1 MICSPFHIIYVN
13 IIDNG
18 TRTHK
23 EYKNNVSV
31 YSKSVTMDPS
41 ESLDDMLEEV
51 IQTEFPDRED
61 KTGQATQPDFDGISS
76 CVEELESGSDDE
88 EVTASSSPEIPTDF
102 AKLLAAFIDD
112 IAATFPEYRMII
124 NKWWGFDSFTTPQVA
139 NLFAHCMNVYP
150 PRFTDIIYQNVTIF
164 SDDSTVNVDFLPGI
178 SFKFLWNCDDVSEVH
193 RTTIW
198 KYLQMVLLSVLG
210 TLKTDTMSEDMKT
223 IFDTMSEDNIKNK
236 LQDTIENIQ
245 SVFDAAKNTTP
256 DSDTPDANMPEGS
269 TTPDARTTAEGM
281 QAQIDG
287 LMGGKLGELAQEIA
301 EETAE
306 GLDMGEFDGSEN
318 VTDVFK
324 KMFNNPGKFM
334 NLVTNVTNKLD
345 SKMKSG
351 EFQSQDLM
359 QEATG
364 ILQNMKDIPGMGN
377 IQEMMGNMT
386 GGGEGGAQ
394 PDMAGM
400 ANMVSSMMG
409 GGEGGDGGGVA
420 DLAGMMGGLMG
431 GLKPGQK
438 IDTNAME
445 RQEKR
450 TNKITQMKQRIEK
463 NKLKQMVALQQMQ
476 ADLAA
481 REQAVIENP
490 PLTNDEL
497 EELFNDSGVPL
508 PVSGSKSK
516 KKKGRSKK

>member
-1 MICSPFHIIYVN
+1 MKHP
-13 IIDNG
+13 
-18 TRTHK
+18 HK

-31 YSKSVTMDPS
+31 YSKSDTMDPS
-41 ESLDDMLEEV
+41 VSLDDMLEEAV
-51 IQTEFPDRED
+51 QSEFPNTEPETNVGSR
-61 KTGQATQPDFDGISS
+61 
-76 CVEELESGSDDE
+76 VEELESGSDDE
-88 EVTASSSPEIPTDF
+88 EATASSAPEVPNDF
-102 AKLLAAFIDD
+102 AKLATGFVTDVAA
-112 IAATFPEYRMII
+112 AFPEYYLII
-124 NKWWGFDSFTTPQVA
+124 KKWWGFESFTTPQVT

-150 PRFTDIIYQNVTIF
+150 PRFTDIIYQNDAIF
-164 SDDSTVNVDFLPGI
+164 SSESTVNVDFLPGI
-178 SFKFLWNCDDVSEVH
+178 SFKFLWNCDDVSDVH

-198 KYLQMVLLSVLG
+198 KYLQMILLSVLG
-210 TLKTDTMSEDMKT
+210 TLKTDTMSEDMKA

-245 SVFDAAKNTTP
+245 SVFDAAKNTAP
-256 DSDTPDANMPEGS
+256 DSETPEAADTPEGS
-269 TTPDARTTAEGM
+269 ATPDARATAEGM

-301 EETAE
+301 EETAQ

-334 NLVTNVTNKLD
+334 NLVSSVTNKLD

-351 EFQSQDLM
+351 EFQQQDLM

-409 GGEGGDGGGVA
+409 GGEGGNGGGGVA

-431 GLKPGQK
+431 GLNPGQK

-450 TNKITQMKQRIEK
+450 TNQITQMKQRIEK
-463 NKLKQMVALQQMQ
+463 KKLKQMIALQQLQ
-476 ADLAA
+476 SDTAA
-481 REQAVIENP
+481 REQAAIDTP

-508 PVSGSKSK
+508 PASGSKSK
-516 KKKGRSKK
+516 KKKSKAKK

>member
-1 MICSPFHIIYVN
+1 
-13 IIDNG
+13 
-18 TRTHK
+18 
-23 EYKNNVSV
+23 
-31 YSKSVTMDPS
+31 MDPPTNAA
-41 ESLDDMLEEV
+41 LDEMLEEV
-51 IQTEFPDRED
+51 TQAEFHDTED
-61 KTGQATQPDFDGISS
+61 SS
-76 CVEELESGSDDE
+76 IHVSRVEELESSSDTE
-88 EVTASSSPEIPTDF
+88 EGTEMGAPEVPNDF
-102 AKLLAAFIDD
+102 SKLATAFISD
-112 IAATFPEYRMII
+112 ISTTFPEYKMII
-124 NKWWGFDSFTTPQVA
+124 KKWWGFESFTTPQVT
-139 NLFAHCMNVYP
+139 NLFAHCMKVYP
-150 PRFTDIIYQNVTIF
+150 PRFTDIIYQNDDIF
-164 SDDSTVNVDFLPGI
+164 SDDSTINVDFLPGI
-178 SFKFLWNCDDVSEVH
+178 SFKFLWNCEDVSDVH

-210 TLKTDTMSEDMKT
+210 TIKTDTMSEDMKA

-236 LQDTIENIQ
+236 LQETIDNIQ
-245 SVFDAAKNTTP
+245 TVFDTAAKNTSDDTETRDTDKSEETP
-256 DSDTPDANMPEGS
+256 
-269 TTPDARTTAEGM
+269 TPDARTTAEGM

-301 EETAE
+301 EETAQ

-318 VTDVFK
+318 VSDVFK

-334 NLVTNVTNKLD
+334 NLVSNVTNKLD

-351 EFQSQDLM
+351 EFQQQDLM

-377 IQEMMGNMT
+377 IQEMMSNMN

-409 GGEGGDGGGVA
+409 GGGGGGGGGESGGGVA
-420 DLAGMMGGLMG
+420 DLMGMIGGMMG

-450 TNKITQMKQRIEK
+450 ANKITQMKQRIEK
-463 NKLKQMVALQQMQ
+463 KKLQEMLALQQVQ
-476 ADLAA
+476 TANSA
-481 REQAVIENP
+481 REQAAIENP

-497 EELFNDSGVPL
+497 IELFNDSGVPL
-508 PVSGSKSK
+508 ASGSK
-516 KKKGRSKK
+516 KKKSKPKK

>member
-1 MICSPFHIIYVN
+1 
-13 IIDNG
+13 
-18 TRTHK
+18 
-23 EYKNNVSV
+23 
-31 YSKSVTMDPS
+31 
-41 ESLDDMLEEV
+41 
-51 IQTEFPDRED
+51 
-61 KTGQATQPDFDGISS
+61 
-76 CVEELESGSDDE
+76 
-88 EVTASSSPEIPTDF
+88 
-102 AKLLAAFIDD
+102 
-112 IAATFPEYRMII
+112 
-124 NKWWGFDSFTTPQVA
+124 
-139 NLFAHCMNVYP
+139 MNVYP
-150 PRFTDIIYQNVTIF
+150 PRFTDIIYQNDAIF
-164 SDDSTVNVDFLPGI
+164 SDESTVNVDFLPGI
-178 SFKFLWNCDDVSEVH
+178 SFKFLWKCDNVTDVH

-210 TLKTDTMSEDMKT
+210 TLKTDTMSEDMKS

-245 SVFDAAKNTTP
+245 SVFDAAQNTAP
-256 DSDTPDANMPEGS
+256 DSETPEADTPERA
-269 TTPDARTTAEGM
+269 TAEGM

-301 EETAE
+301 EETAQ

-345 SKMKSG
+345 NKMKSG
-351 EFQSQDLM
+351 EFQTQDLM

-409 GGEGGDGGGVA
+409 GGEGGGGGGVA
-420 DLAGMMGGLMG
+420 DIAGMMRGMMG
-431 GLKPGQK
+431 STLLPGQK

-450 TNKITQMKQRIEK
+450 TNQITQMKQRIEK
-463 NKLKQMVALQQMQ
+463 KKLKQMIALQQLQ
-476 ADLAA
+476 TDTAA
-481 REQAVIENP
+481 REQAAIDTP

-508 PVSGSKSK
+508 PASGSKSK
-516 KKKGRSKK
+516 KKKSKAKK

>member
-1 MICSPFHIIYVN
+1 
-13 IIDNG
+13 
-18 TRTHK
+18 
-23 EYKNNVSV
+23 
-31 YSKSVTMDPS
+31 MDTSTPAN
-41 ESLDDMLEEV
+41 LDDMLEE
-51 IQTEFPDRED
+51 
-61 KTGQATQPDFDGISS
+61 ATQETFSEMQDTLNTSS
-76 CVEELESGSDDE
+76 RVEELD
-88 EVTASSSPEIPTDF
+88 SSSDTEIEKQASIPEVPNDF
-102 AKLLAAFIDD
+102 AKLAKSFITD

-124 NKWWGFDSFTTPQVA
+124 NKWWGFESFTTPQVTS
-139 NLFAHCMNVYP
+139 LFTHCMNVYP
-150 PRFTDIIYQNVTIF
+150 PRFTDIIYQNETIF
-164 SDDSTVNVDFLPGI
+164 SEESTVNVDFLPGI
-178 SFKFLWNCDDVSEVH
+178 SFKFLWNCDDVSDGH
-193 RTTIW
+193 RNTIW

-210 TLKTDTMSEDMKT
+210 TIKTDTMSEDMKA

-236 LQDTIENIQ
+236 LQETIDNIQ
-245 SVFDAAKNTTP
+245 TVFDSASKNTSDEKEGAESETP
-256 DSDTPDANMPEGS
+256 GDGS
-269 TTPDARTTAEGM
+269 NPTTAEGV

-301 EETAE
+301 EETAQ

-318 VTDVFK
+318 VSDVFK

-334 NLVTNVTNKLD
+334 NLVSNVTNKLD

-351 EFQSQDLM
+351 EFQQQDLM

-377 IQEMMGNMT
+377 IQEMMSNMNNGND
-386 GGGEGGAQ
+386 GGSQ

-409 GGEGGDGGGVA
+409 GGENGGGGGVA

-450 TNKITQMKQRIEK
+450 ANKITQMKQRIEK
-463 NKLKQMVALQQMQ
+463 KKLKEMIALQQLKNE
-476 ADLAA
+476 ASA
-481 REQAVIENP
+481 REQNALAAP
-490 PLTNDEL
+490 PITEEEL
-497 EELFNDSGVPL
+497 IDLFNDSGV
-508 PVSGSKSK
+508 SISENQSAGSSSKKKKSKSK
-516 KKKGRSKK
+516 K

>member
-1 MICSPFHIIYVN
+1 
-13 IIDNG
+13 
-18 TRTHK
+18 
-23 EYKNNVSV
+23 
-31 YSKSVTMDPS
+31 MDPS
-41 ESLDDMLEEV
+41 VSLDDMLEEV
-51 IQTEFPDRED
+51 VQTEFPDTEPETSVGSR
-61 KTGQATQPDFDGISS
+61 
-76 CVEELESGSDDE
+76 VEELESGSDDE
-88 EVTASSSPEIPTDF
+88 EATASSAPEVPNDF
-102 AKLLAAFIDD
+102 AKLATGFVTDVAA
-112 IAATFPEYRMII
+112 AFPEYYLII
-124 NKWWGFDSFTTPQVA
+124 KKWWGFESFTTPQVT

-150 PRFTDIIYQNVTIF
+150 PRFTDIIYQNDDIF
-164 SDDSTVNVDFLPGI
+164 SSESTVNVDFLPGI
-178 SFKFLWNCDDVSEVH
+178 SFKFLWNCDNVTDVH

-210 TLKTDTMSEDMKT
+210 TLKTDTMSEDMKS

-245 SVFDAAKNTTP
+245 SVFDAAKNTAP
-256 DSDTPDANMPEGS
+256 DSETPEAADTPEGS
-269 TTPDARTTAEGM
+269 ATPDARTTAEGM

-301 EETAE
+301 EETAQ

-324 KMFNNPGKFM
+324 KMFDNPGKFM

-351 EFQSQDLM
+351 EFQQQDLM

-377 IQEMMGNMT
+377 IQEMMGNLG

-409 GGEGGDGGGVA
+409 GGEGGGGGVA
-420 DLAGMMGGLMG
+420 NIAEMMGGLMG

-438 IDTNAME
+438 LDTNAME
-445 RQEKR
+445 RNEKR

-463 NKLKQMVALQQMQ
+463 KKLKEMIAIQQLQS
-476 ADLAA
+476 DTVA
-481 REQAVIENP
+481 REQAAIDAP

-497 EELFNDSGVPL
+497 IDLFNDSGVPL
-508 PVSGSKSK
+508 PTSGTQPKGSKNKKSK
-516 KKKGRSKK
+516 AKK

>member
-1 MICSPFHIIYVN
+1 MEHSTTEN
-13 IIDNG
+13 
-18 TRTHK
+18 
-23 EYKNNVSV
+23 
-31 YSKSVTMDPS
+31 
-41 ESLDDMLEEV
+41 LDDMLEEV
-51 IQTEFPDRED
+51 IQSEFPNMQDP
-61 KTGQATQPDFDGISS
+61 PDTVSR
-76 CVEELESGSDDE
+76 VEELDSCSDTE
-88 EVTASSSPEIPTDF
+88 EVKETNAPEIPTDF
-102 AKLLAAFIDD
+102 SKLAIAFIND

-124 NKWWGFDSFTTPQVA
+124 KKWWGFESFTTPQVT

-150 PRFTDIIYQNVTIF
+150 PRFTDIIYQNTDIF
-164 SDDSTVNVDFLPGI
+164 SDESTVNVDFLPGI
-178 SFKFLWNCDDVSEVH
+178 SFKFLWNCDDVSDIH

-210 TLKTDTMSEDMKT
+210 TIKTDTMSEDMKT
-223 IFDTMSEDNIKNK
+223 IFETMSEDNIKNK
-236 LQDTIENIQ
+236 LQETIDNIQ
-245 SVFDAAKNTTP
+245 TVFDNASKTT
-256 DSDTPDANMPEGS
+256 SDNSVPGDTDASEENPTS
-269 TTPDARTTAEGM
+269 DAHTTAEGM

-301 EETAE
+301 EETAQ

-318 VTDVFK
+318 VSDVFK

-334 NLVTNVTNKLD
+334 NLVSNVTNKLD

-351 EFQSQDLM
+351 EFQQQDLM

-377 IQEMMGNMT
+377 IQEMMSNMN

-394 PDMAGM
+394 PDMTGM
-400 ANMVSSMMG
+400 MNMVSSMMG
-409 GGEGGDGGGVA
+409 GATGGDGGGAGMA

-450 TNKITQMKQRIEK
+450 TNKITQIKQRIEK
-463 NKLKQMVALQQMQ
+463 NKLKDMIALQQMQ
-476 ADLAA
+476 TAAAA
-481 REQAVIENP
+481 REQALIDTP
-490 PLTNDEL
+490 PLTN
-497 EELFNDSGVPL
+497 EELISLFDDSGVPL
-508 PVSGSKSK
+508 STESKSK
-516 KKKGRSKK
+516 KKKSKSKK

>member
-1 MICSPFHIIYVN
+1 
-13 IIDNG
+13 
-18 TRTHK
+18 
-23 EYKNNVSV
+23 
-31 YSKSVTMDPS
+31 MDPS
-41 ESLDDMLEEV
+41 VSLDDMLEEAV
-51 IQTEFPDRED
+51 QSEFPDTDE
-61 KTGQATQPDFDGISS
+61 TVQAKQPVGSDVVSR
-76 CVEELESGSDDE
+76 VEELESGSDDE
-88 EVTASSSPEIPTDF
+88 EATASSVPEVPNDF
-102 AKLLAAFIDD
+102 AKIASGFVTDVAA
-112 IAATFPEYRMII
+112 AFPEYYMII
-124 NKWWGFDSFTTPQVA
+124 KKWWGFESFTTPQVT

-150 PRFTDIIYQNVTIF
+150 PRFTDIIYQNDAIF
-164 SDDSTVNVDFLPGI
+164 SDESTVNVDFLPGV
-178 SFKFLWNCDDVSEVH
+178 SFKFLWKCDNVTDVH

-210 TLKTDTMSEDMKT
+210 TLKTDTMSEDMKS

-245 SVFDAAKNTTP
+245 SVFDAAKNTAPESETP
-256 DSDTPDANMPEGS
+256 ETAPTEDGA
-269 TTPDARTTAEGM
+269 TPDARTTAEGM

-301 EETAE
+301 EETAQ

-318 VTDVFK
+318 VSDVFK

-345 SKMKSG
+345 SKMKTG

-377 IQEMMGNMT
+377 IQEMMGNMA

-400 ANMVSSMMG
+400 VNMVSSMMG
-409 GGEGGDGGGVA
+409 AGEGGGEGGGGGVA

-445 RQEKR
+445 RQDKR
-450 TNKITQMKQRIEK
+450 TNQITQMKQRIEK
-463 NKLKQMVALQQMQ
+463 KKLKEMVALQQMQ
-476 ADLAA
+476 ANTAA
-481 REQAVIENP
+481 REQAVVDTP

-516 KKKGRSKK
+516 KKKGKSKK